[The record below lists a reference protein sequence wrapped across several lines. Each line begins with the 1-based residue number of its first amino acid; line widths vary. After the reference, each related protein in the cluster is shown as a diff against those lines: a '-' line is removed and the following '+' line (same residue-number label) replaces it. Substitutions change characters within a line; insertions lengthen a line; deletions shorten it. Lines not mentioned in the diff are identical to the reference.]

1 VKITEFSL
9 RNPLVITAIALAV
22 AFYGLFTYFSLGV
35 SLFPS
40 VSFPEVEIT
49 TVDAGADPATIETQV
64 TKPIED
70 AVAGLANIDTISSV
84 SSEGVSTVGVQFTTA
99 ANSDLVSVDVERQVN
114 SVRSKLPTGAEAPSI
129 FKLDLDAIPVIY
141 VAVSGPQPL
150 DQLQKVA
157 TDRLQKPLEAV
168 PGVGSVTVGGGQTRE
183 VQVKVDLN
191 KLQARGLGL
200 NTVQTALQSEQLE
213 VPSGV
218 LTGPGGKEVN
228 VRVTGLVAQPA
239 DLAKIVVAQTPSGP
253 VYLGDVATIEDGAK
267 KQDVISRVNG
277 SPAVRLNV
285 TKLASANTI
294 DVSQAIRAKMAEI
307 QPSLPQG
314 MVLDVTYDAATY
326 TQASFNTIRTT
337 LLEAIFFTGIILL
350 LFLHTWRSTTIVLIA
365 IPTSVLTAFVMM
377 KLLHYNL
384 NLMSMLALTLSVG
397 ILVDDSIVV
406 LENIYRHMG
415 LHEPPYV
422 AAINGRS
429 EIGLAAITITMVDV
443 VVYLPIALMS
453 GVAGDFI
460 RPFAMTIA
468 AATLISLVVS
478 FTLTPLL
485 ASRFLTVAQ
494 VLKHGSGPLAA
505 FGRWWDRFMVGLGH
519 RYQGLLRLVITG
531 KLVRFGFVRSGVLR
545 LTGGRFGGWIP
556 TSLGAR
562 WGVIVVGTLTLVAGV
577 ALVVVGLIGFDFF
590 PSGDQSEVDIELQ
603 MPPATAIETTDSVA
617 QLVTKRLRAM
627 PEVREVTAYTGNVGG
642 GIGLGGGDTSFII
655 ALLTPK
661 NDRTKSS
668 SEIADELRQ
677 TLPQGIP
684 GATFHIQL
692 PNAFG
697 FGGFGGQPIQ
707 IAVRGPDPNVLNRL
721 VDQVTAEVRSVPGAV
736 EVNNANERVRSEDVF
751 HINRGQAADQG
762 LTAAQVADTVRTAV
776 DGSVV
781 AKYHLAGQDD
791 VDIRLMADDN
801 FRSSPSH
808 LGTLPLLT
816 NKGAIVRLDQLGTID
831 NGAAP
836 TEIDHVDRERTVTVN
851 ASASGRDVGSVQNDI
866 QARLNQ
872 IQLPPGYTI
881 KYQGSASQ
889 GATAFSDLF
898 AALGIAIIL
907 MYVLMTMLFGSATL
921 PLAVIGSLPLAVVG
935 SLTAMAITATPFT
948 IFSMLGFAL
957 LVGLVGK
964 NAILLVDYTDTLR
977 KRGHTRTEALL
988 EAGPTRL
995 RPILMTSLSIIV
1007 ALAPVA
1013 FGAEEGSELLKAAAV
1028 VLIGGLTTSTLLTLV
1043 VVPAMYTIFDDINA
1057 FFAGIFHRI
1066 APPRALEPAE
1076 IAIIHGANYVHANG
1090 AVGTHA
1096 MAGVGESV
1104 LRSEN

>member
-1 VKITEFSL
+1 VRITEFSL
-9 RNPLVITAIALAV
+9 RNPLVITALALAI
-22 AFYGLFTYFSLGV
+22 AFYGLYTYFTLGV

-40 VSFPEVEIT
+40 VSFPEVAIT

-70 AVAGLANIDTISSV
+70 AVAGLPNIDTISSV
-84 SSEGVSTVGVQFTTA
+84 SAEGVSTVDVQFTTA
-99 ANSDLVSVDVERQVN
+99 ANPDLVSVDVERQIN
-114 SVRSKLPTGAEAPSI
+114 SIRSKLPTDAEAPST

-150 DQLQKVA
+150 EQLQKVA
-157 TDRLQKPLEAV
+157 TDRLQKQLEAV

-183 VQVKVDLN
+183 IQVKVDLS
-191 KLQARGLGL
+191 KLQARGIGL
-200 NTVQTALQSEQLE
+200 NTVQSALQSEQLE

-228 VRVTGLVAQPA
+228 VRVTGLVSQPA

-267 KQDVISRVNG
+267 KQDIISRVNG
-277 SPAVRLNV
+277 EPAVRLNI

-294 DVSQAIRAKMAEI
+294 DVSNGIRAKMAEL

-326 TQASFNTIRTT
+326 TQQSFNTIRIT
-337 LLEAIFFTGIILL
+337 LLEAIFFTGLILL

-377 KLLHYNL
+377 KLFHYNL

-415 LHEPPYV
+415 LGEPPYV
-422 AAINGRS
+422 AAVNGRS

-453 GVAGDFI
+453 GIAGDFI
-460 RPFAMTIA
+460 RPFALTVA
-468 AATLISLVVS
+468 SATLISLVVS

-485 ASRFLTVAQ
+485 ASRFLNVGH
-494 VLKHGSGPLAA
+494 VLKHGAGPLAV
-505 FGRWWDRFMVGLGH
+505 FGRWWDRLMEGLGH
-519 RYQGLLRLVITG
+519 GYQGLLRLVITG
-531 KLVRFGFVRSGVLR
+531 KLFRFGFVRAGVLR
-545 LTGGRFGGWIP
+545 LTGGRYGRWIP
-556 TSLGAR
+556 TSIGAR
-562 WGVIVVGTLTLVAGV
+562 WGVIVVGMLTLVAGV
-577 ALVVVGLIGFDFF
+577 ALVAIGLVGFDFF

-603 MPPATAIETTDSVA
+603 MPPATAIGTTDAVA

-627 PEVREVTAYTGNVGG
+627 PEVREVTTYTGNVGG

-661 NDRTKSS
+661 TQRTKSS
-668 SEIADELRQ
+668 SELADELRQ
-677 TLPQGIP
+677 SLPQGIP

-707 IAVRGPDPNVLNRL
+707 IAVRGPDPVVLNKL
-721 VDQVTAEVRSVPGAV
+721 VDQVTAEVKAVPDAV
-736 EVNNANERVRSEDVF
+736 EVNNVNERVRSEDVF
-751 HINRGQAADQG
+751 HIDRSRAADQG
-762 LTAAQVADTVRTAV
+762 LTAVQVAAAAQTAI
-776 DGSVV
+776 DGTVV
-781 AKYHLAGQDD
+781 AKYRRPGQDD
-791 VDIRLMADDN
+791 IDIRLMADDN
-801 FRSSPSH
+801 YRSNPANI
-808 LGTLPLLT
+808 GWLPLLT
-816 NKGAIVRLDQLGTID
+816 NKGEIVRLDQLGAID
-831 NGAAP
+831 NTAAP
-836 TEIDHVDRERTVTVN
+836 TEIDHVDREREVTVS
-851 ASASGRDVGSVQNDI
+851 ASASGRPVGSVQNDI

-872 IQLPPGYTI
+872 IALPPGYTI

-889 GATAFSDLF
+889 GANAFSDLF

-907 MYVLMTMLFGSATL
+907 MYVLMTMLFGSLTL
-921 PLAVIGSLPLAVVG
+921 PLAVLGSLPLAVVG
-935 SLTAMAITATPFT
+935 SLTAMAITGTPFT

-964 NAILLVDYTDTLR
+964 NAILLVDFTDTLR
-977 KRGHTRTEALL
+977 KRGHNRTEALL

-1043 VVPAMYTIFDDINA
+1043 VVPAMYTIFDDINN
-1057 FFAGIFHRI
+1057 FFVRIFHRI

-1076 IAIIHGANYVHANG
+1076 LAIARGTNHVHANG
-1090 AVGTHA
+1090 AVGAHVV
-1096 MAGVGESV
+1096 AGVGDGV
-1104 LRSEN
+1104 LVSEN